1 MVDKQGKFMDGLG
14 EFSNRYVKNYKDD
27 PNYQDVNVDICVKL
41 KKEGRAFKIEKYEHN
56 YPHCWRTDKPILYY
70 PLDAWFIRTTAVKDK
85 MVELNKTINWKPRS
99 TGEDDSATGWKIWWT
114 GTLAGAVTGYSLP
127 IWRTEGEE
135 EGATAAEAREE
146 KCISSI
152 AQLKE
157 EIKRS
162 VAAGYMKPGT
172 KSVSRQIFTNPMWNE
187 IILVSDSGKPMR
199 RIADLVDVWFDSGAM
214 PYAQWHFPLKIKR
227 LLKRTS
233 LPTLSPK
240 ESIRPGD
247 GSIPARPGR
256 HAL

>member
-1 MVDKQGKFMDGLG
+1 
-14 EFSNRYVKNYKDD
+14 
-27 PNYQDVNVDICVKL
+27 
-41 KKEGRAFKIEKYEHN
+41 
-56 YPHCWRTDKPILYY
+56 
-70 PLDAWFIRTTAVKDK
+70 

-99 TGEDDSATGWKIWWT
+99 TGEGRFGNWLENMVDWNLSRSRYW
-114 GTLAGAVTGYSLP
+114 GTPLP

-162 VAAGYMKPGT
+162 VAAGYMKPGDEERLT
-172 KSVSRQIFTNPMWNE
+172 SDLHKPYVDE

-214 PYAQWHFPLKIKR
+214 PYASGIFLLKIKR

-247 GSIPARPGR
+247 GSIPCTPWR
-256 HAL
+256 HALDSVAYKTCVSNGLVLDKTGNKMSRARGMSSIPSRPSKNSAPTPPAGT